1 MRWSKP
7 ISMNMA
13 AVRLGKPWAVE
24 LQVLAPSISQCETPI
39 EAVRKL
45 AAAIEFEPGE
55 DYGDAGVGTPGS
67 WSSMTDVIGGPHL
80 RYFDYGAELQRQ
92 RSWDT
97 VKTYLLRYSPLLLIV
112 VIAIARAI
120 RRRNA

>member
-1 MRWSKP
+1 
-7 ISMNMA
+7 MNMA
-13 AVRLGKPWAVE
+13 AVRLGKTWAVE
-24 LQVLAPSISQCETPI
+24 MQVLAPSISQCETPI

-45 AAAIEFEPGE
+45 AATIEFEPGE

-67 WSSMTDVIGGPHL
+67 ASSMTDVIGGPHL

>member
-1 MRWSKP
+1 
-7 ISMNMA
+7 MNMA

-67 WSSMTDVIGGPHL
+67 WSSMTDVIGRPQP
-80 RYFDYGAELQRQ
+80 RCFDDEAALQRQ
-92 RSWDT
+92 RWWGT
-97 VKTYLLRYSPLLLIV
+97 VKSCLLRYSPLLLVV
-112 VIAIARAI
+112 VITIARAI
-120 RRRNA
+120 GRRNA